1 MSTTTHGKLVVFSTY
16 AQPELRT
23 ADDYIVAVI
32 SKSYD
37 TDTARRLAACWNAC
51 KDLPTEAIER
61 MEFPTNDAYERM
73 RQERD
78 ELRNKLTLAA
88 NAKTDPIGYT
98 ISLTDGRPMLN
109 EVQPTMADLRKTW
122 SREIDLDGAKVYEL
136 NAVEVQK

>member
-61 MEFPTNDAYERM
+61 MEFPTRDAYERM

-78 ELRNKLTLAA
+78 ELRNKLTLAT
-88 NAKTDPIGYT
+88 NAKIEPIGYT
-98 ISLTDGRPMLN
+98 VGTFDGRPMLN